1 MEFLLM
7 DGFLKFFD
15 GCDFGVEGLIELMEF
30 FISLIV
36 ECVFLNLGGLF
47 EAKQFSFEL
56 LEFSFEL
63 LELEFVGVEFVFG
76 VGGLLQERDV
86 LGMELFELLVFEE
99 EGVVELEGLG
109 LGLFEGVGEV
119 PDELFL
125 FGGLLFLDEEFFC
138 FFL

>member
-1 MEFLLM
+1 
-7 DGFLKFFD
+7 
-15 GCDFGVEGLIELMEF
+15 MEF

-36 ECVFLNLGGLF
+36 KCVFLNKCGLF
-47 EAKQFSFEL
+47 KAKQFSLKLF
-56 LEFSFEL
+56 EFSLKL
-63 LELEFVGVEFVFG
+63 LELEFIGVELVFG
-76 VGGLLQERDV
+76 VVGLLKEGDV

-119 PDELFL
+119 SDELFF
-125 FGGLLFLDEEFFC
+125 FGGLVFLDEEFFI